1 MCRNL
6 KDSSKIALNVDL
18 QPVPRRR
25 QDDLVHERPQGVRG
39 LDPPRLVVPL
49 KRIIELLDPP
59 AVLQGHARVQH
70 RRWFVC
76 FGQKTLD

>member
-1 MCRNL
+1 MCGNR

-49 KRIIELLDPP
+49 KRLIELLDSL
-59 AVLQGHARVQH
+59 AILQGHA
-70 RRWFVC
+70 
-76 FGQKTLD
+76 LL

>member
-1 MCRNL
+1 LCRNR
-6 KDSSKIALNVDL
+6 KDASKIALNLDL

-39 LDPPRLVVPL
+39 LDPPRLVVTL
-49 KRIIELLDPP
+49 KRLIELLDPL

-70 RRWFVC
+70 RLRF
-76 FGQKTLD
+76 